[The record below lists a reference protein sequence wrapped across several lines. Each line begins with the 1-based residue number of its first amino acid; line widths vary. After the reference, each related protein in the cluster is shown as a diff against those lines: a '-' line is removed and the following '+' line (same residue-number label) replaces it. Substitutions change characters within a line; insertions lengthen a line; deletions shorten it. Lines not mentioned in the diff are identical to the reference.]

1 MELGLKQLTLVLL
14 TAAVAAMLVSEES
27 VILDETQRKVEV
39 ALGSS
44 LILRCL
50 LKTEQYE
57 RFRVCWY
64 FDPNGTSFNI
74 SHNISEMVFN
84 RSADTSS
91 KTNQSLRDEGRDT
104 EAAPFLSNVI
114 HRKNG
119 WYSCKVIGE
128 IPLHNTIESKGTQVV
143 ITKSLMENTT
153 YPSIVTSK
161 QVSCTDKDK
170 VLDLWVWILLG
181 VSTLI
186 MFVLLII
193 LVLVRRR
200 CRRSRAEE
208 PVYSNMPAKGKQP
221 SPRPGMPPIDVKT
234 VPSSHKL
241 CTPNS
246 GRRYDEHK
254 RRHKQ

>member
-143 ITKSLMENTT
+143 I
-153 YPSIVTSK
+153 I
-161 QVSCTDKDK
+161 SCTDKDK